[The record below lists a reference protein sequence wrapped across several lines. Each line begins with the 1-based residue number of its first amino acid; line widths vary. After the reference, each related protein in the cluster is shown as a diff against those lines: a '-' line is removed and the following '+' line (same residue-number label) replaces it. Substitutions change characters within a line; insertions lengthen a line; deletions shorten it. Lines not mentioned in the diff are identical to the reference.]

1 MGGLILLALFFLF
14 LLLGVRI
21 ALSLGLSSLI
31 YFLIFMPQVKLTT
44 IPQKMFTAVDNT
56 ALIAIPLFI
65 LAGELMNSGGISRR
79 LIHFATTMVG
89 HVRSGLSMV
98 AVLACK
104 FFGGITGSAIA
115 DTAAIGSVIIPA
127 MAEKGYKR
135 SYAAALLAS
144 AGSIGPIIPP
154 SIPMVVYGSIAG
166 VSIGKLFMGGYIPG
180 ILIGISLMITCYFIG
195 KRQGHPK
202 EKKATLLE
210 RWNSFKDAILALIT
224 PLIIMGGIVGGIVT
238 PTEAGV
244 IGVIYALIVG
254 LFIYR
259 EIKWRD
265 LPKIFLDTV
274 ATSGVVILVMTT
286 AAVFGW
292 ILAYEQIPQMIA
304 EAFVNFSDNKYVIL
318 ILIMII
324 MLIIGMFLDGT
335 AALIIMT
342 PVFLPVVNGLGI
354 DLVFF
359 GVLMAINICIG
370 TLTPPVGVCLYVS
383 SGIAKVSI
391 EEVTKEIVPFLIVII
406 SALFLFVIFPQI
418 ITFLPNLL
426 MP

>member
-1 MGGLILLALFFLF
+1 VGGIIILGLFFLF

-21 ALSLGLSSLI
+21 AISLGLSSLI
-31 YFLIFMPQVKLTT
+31 YFIIFMPQVNLTT
-44 IPQKMFTAVDNT
+44 LPQRMFTAVDNS

-65 LAGELMNSGGISRR
+65 LAGELMNSGGISKR
-79 LIHFATTMVG
+79 LIHFATTLVG

-115 DTAAIGSVIIPA
+115 DTAAIGSVLIPA

-135 SYAAALLAS
+135 SYAAALMAS
-144 AGSIGPIIPP
+144 AGSVGPIIPP

-166 VSIGKLFMGGYIPG
+166 VSIGKLFMGGYVPG
-180 ILIGISLMITCYFIG
+180 LLIGLSLMGTCYIIG
-195 KRQGHPK
+195 RIQGHPK
-202 EKKATLLE
+202 EEKASWRQ
-210 RWNSFKDAILALIT
+210 RWDSFKDAILALVT
-224 PLIIMGGIVGGIVT
+224 PLIIMGGIVLGIVT

-244 IGVIYALIVG
+244 IGVVYALIVG

-259 EIKWRD
+259 ELKFKE
-265 LPKIFLDTV
+265 LPKIFIDTT
-274 ATSGVVILVMTT
+274 ATTGVVVLVMAT
-286 AAVFGW
+286 ASVFGW
-292 ILAYEQIPQMIA
+292 VLAYERIPQMLA
-304 EAFVNFSDNKYVIL
+304 ETFINFSDNQIIIL
-318 ILIMII
+318 ALIMII
-324 MLIIGMFLDGT
+324 MLIMGMFLDGT

-342 PVFLPVVNGLGI
+342 PVFLPVINGLGI
-354 DLVFF
+354 DPVYF
-359 GVLMAINICIG
+359 GIMMAINICIG

-391 EEVTKEIVPFLIVII
+391 EEVTREIIPFLLVII
-406 SALFLFVIFPQI
+406 AAMFLFILFPTI
-418 ITFLPNLL
+418 ITFLPDLL